1 MTIEGIILFIIA
13 PIFILI
19 LLVSA
24 PFPVWRNALKLSYFT
39 FINPDIPLLIKLRL
53 FAHLACSLVALF
65 IKSLFWR
72 IDSFIYSR
80 TYPKNI
86 VMIIGSPRSGTTYL
100 HRILEQHEAFHAL
113 TYMQMRYPSETIWR
127 LFDFFGLT
135 KHIRKRSYWPRS
147 SDGELAEKL
156 HKHTFEDK
164 EEIGMFL
171 EEILMSHF
179 FLYRRFPSPEIVEG
193 VANLEKLSRS
203 QWIKI
208 QKCVDGLLRRSL
220 HYTGE
225 QDKTV
230 LLKENESVAFFAKM
244 RDLYPNIKFVF
255 IYRPTEQIASSY
267 QNLSLVSTK
276 VKTGIDPRSI
286 EGWQEA
292 NDQFRVNEFA
302 NMIDFYRS
310 LPNENKV
317 LVSYE
322 NLVQNPVKEINY
334 VLAQLHIEIG
344 ERYTEFLEN
353 QAKEQSNRE
362 KGYTNSTHVIDYDG
376 KYDVFFQSEL
386 QRRC

>member
-24 PFPVWRNALKLSYFT
+24 PFPIWRNALKLSYFT
-39 FINPDIPLLIKLRL
+39 FINHDIPFLIKLRL
-53 FAHLACSLVALF
+53 FAHLACSIIALF

-72 IDSFIYSR
+72 LDSFIYSR
-80 TYPKNI
+80 TCPKNI

-135 KHIRKRSYWPRS
+135 KHIHKRSYWPRS
-147 SDGELAEKL
+147 SYGELAEKL

-179 FLYRRFPSPEIVEG
+179 FLYRRFPSPKVVSEIG
-193 VANLEKLSRS
+193 RLEKLSRS
-203 QWIKI
+203 QWVKI

-244 RDLYPNIKFVF
+244 RDLYPDIKFVF

-267 QNLSLVSTK
+267 QNLSLISTK

-286 EGWQEA
+286 QGWQEA

-302 NMIDFYRS
+302 HMIDFYRC
-310 LPNENKV
+310 LPKENKV
-317 LVSYE
+317 LVGYE
-322 NLVQNPVKEINY
+322 DLVSDPEKEIGY
-334 VLAQLHIEIG
+334 ILAQLHIETG
-344 ERYTEFLEN
+344 ERYSKFLKNE
-353 QAKEQSNRE
+353 AKKQSNRE
-362 KGYTNSTHVIDYDG
+362 KGYANITHVIDCDS
-376 KYDVFFQSEL
+376 KYDIFFQSEL
-386 QRRC
+386 QNR